1 MDYAA
6 DRRISAGL
14 VRHEGR
20 MLNRLTRTLVKVVV
34 ASIIVGT
41 ILAHFGITADHLMTA
56 AGLSSDRVT
65 EFARAGMA
73 WALPN
78 LMLGAVV
85 IVPLWFIIYLFR
97 PPGESR
103 D

>member
-1 MDYAA
+1 
-6 DRRISAGL
+6 
-14 VRHEGR
+14 
-20 MLNRLTRTLVKVVV
+20 MLNRLTHTLVKVLV
-34 ASIIVGT
+34 ASLIVGT
-41 ILAHFGITADHLMTA
+41 IMAHFGISLDTLIKA
-56 AGLSSDRVT
+56 AGLSR
-65 EFARAGMA
+65 ERIEGLARDGIA

-85 IVPLWFIIYLFR
+85 IVPLWFLIYLFR

>member
-1 MDYAA
+1 
-6 DRRISAGL
+6 
-14 VRHEGR
+14 
-20 MLNRLTRTLVKVVV
+20 MLNRLIRTLVKVVV
-34 ASIIVGT
+34 ASLIVGT
-41 ILAHFGITADHLMTA
+41 ILAHFGITSDELMKA

-65 EFARAGMA
+65 ELARTGFA

-78 LMLGAVV
+78 LALGAVV
-85 IVPLWFIIYLFR
+85 IVPIWFLLYLFR

>member
-1 MDYAA
+1 
-6 DRRISAGL
+6 
-14 VRHEGR
+14 
-20 MLNRLTRTLVKVVV
+20 MLHRLTRTLVKVLV
-34 ASIIVGT
+34 ASLIVGT
-41 ILAHFGITADHLMTA
+41 ILAHFGITAEQLMKAT
-56 AGLSSDRVT
+56 GLSSDQVT
-65 EFARAGMA
+65 EFARASMA

-85 IVPLWFIIYLFR
+85 IVPLWFLIYLFR

>member
-1 MDYAA
+1 
-6 DRRISAGL
+6 
-14 VRHEGR
+14 

-34 ASIIVGT
+34 ASLIVGT
-41 ILAHFGITADHLMTA
+41 ILAHFGITTDELMKT
-56 AGLSSDRVT
+56 AGLSSDRLG
-65 EFARAGMA
+65 ELARVGFA

-78 LMLGAVV
+78 LLLGALV
-85 IVPLWFIIYLFR
+85 IVPIWFLLYLFR